1 MTSLR
6 TDRRPVSVRPA
17 RHNARET
24 AAGLVAGLV
33 LLALTVGLPLVLLTV
48 APPSAPHE
56 TPTWAALVSSL
67 TRPDDG
73 SLLRSALVVVAW
85 GAWAGFAVS
94 VLVEVLSVARR
105 RPTPRIPLL
114 RLPQHGAA
122 SLVALVVILL
132 GPPAA
137 TTTGPTTA
145 AVLPDGRAA
154 TVASQPAHPVPT
166 TQGADPAPVGEPHG
180 RARHLERTAHAPT
193 IVVQRHDTLWGL
205 AERHLG
211 SGRAST
217 RSSS

>member
-48 APPSAPHE
+48 APLSAPHE
-56 TPTWAALVSSL
+56 TPTWAALVASL

-137 TTTGPTTA
+137 TTRERPPQRCCPT
-145 AVLPDGRAA
+145 DGRRPWHRSRHTRCPRPSGPIRHRWANCTA
-154 TVASQPAHPVPT
+154 
-166 TQGADPAPVGEPHG
+166 G
-180 RARHLERTAHAPT
+180 RAT
-193 IVVQRHDTLWGL
+193 W
-205 AERHLG
+205 
-211 SGRAST
+211 ST
-217 RSSS
+217 RRTRRR